1 MPSKEPIP
9 IIDLF
14 AGPGGLGEGF
24 TSFGIATAFK
34 ILVSA
39 EMESS
44 AHQTLTLRAFYRKL
58 KAKGNSA
65 LTTYYQFC
73 KGLSELPYDE
83 STISEWEEAKLEARQ
98 IELGTP
104 AGNLELNSAIKSNS
118 ISPSKPWVLIGGP
131 PCQAY
136 SLVGRSRN
144 LGKVKYKPEDDPRHF
159 LYKEYLKIIQEYKPS
174 VFVMENVKGILSSKI
189 NGKKIFH
196 SILSDLA
203 DPDSAL
209 HKKPSGYKYR
219 IHSLTVPTF
228 FESGMDPETFKANDF
243 VIKAEEYGIPQARH
257 RVILL
262 GVRSD
267 ITNAPCQLDK
277 EPQVSVNEVI
287 QALPPLRSRLS
298 KRLDNGENW
307 AKLVNQHLQEL
318 YTEALENAHLRK
330 LADEL
335 EKIKY
340 KVNCELGY
348 GGLRCNFD
356 KVSYN
361 KNKATNQALNQ
372 WYEDH
377 NLDVWL
383 NHETRGH
390 MDSDLKRYLYASAYA
405 LANRRSPKG
414 HEEFNLS
421 GLRPDHVN
429 WESGK
434 FSDRFRVQI
443 GHKPATTVTSHIS
456 KDGHYFIHPDPS
468 QCRSLT
474 VREAARIQTFPDNYF
489 FQGNRTQQFH
499 QVGNAVPPL
508 LAFKI
513 AEKVYDILK

>member
-1 MPSKEPIP
+1 M
-9 IIDLF
+9 
-14 AGPGGLGEGF
+14 
-24 TSFGIATAFK
+24 
-34 ILVSA
+34 
-39 EMESS
+39 
-44 AHQTLTLRAFYRKL
+44 
-58 KAKGNSA
+58 N
-65 LTTYYQFC
+65 
-73 KGLSELPYDE
+73 
-83 STISEWEEAKLEARQ
+83 
-98 IELGTP
+98 
-104 AGNLELNSAIKSNS
+104 
-118 ISPSKPWVLIGGP
+118 
-131 PCQAY
+131 
-136 SLVGRSRN
+136 
-144 LGKVKYKPEDDPRHF
+144 
-159 LYKEYLKIIQEYKPS
+159 
-174 VFVMENVKGILSSKI
+174 
-189 NGKKIFH
+189 
-196 SILSDLA
+196 
-203 DPDSAL
+203 
-209 HKKPSGYKYR
+209 
-219 IHSLTVPTF
+219 
-228 FESGMDPETFKANDF
+228 PETFKANDF

-277 EPQVSVNEVI
+277 ESQASVNDAI
-287 QALPPLRSRLS
+287 QALPHLRSRLS

-307 AKLVNQHLQEL
+307 AKLVTQHLQEL
-318 YTEALENAHLRK
+318 YTEALESAHLSK

-335 EKIKY
+335 DKIKY
-340 KVNCELGY
+340 KISSELGY

-356 KVSYN
+356 KISYN
-361 KNKATNQALNQ
+361 KNKAANQALNQ

-377 NLDVWL
+377 NLEVWL

-390 MDSDLKRYLYASAYA
+390 MDSDLKRYLYASTYA

-414 HEEFNLS
+414 HEEFSLS